1 MVQTPKSETPDRQ
14 ANSADTSDAA
24 IGRRLREARDSRGFT
39 QQQVSARSKL
49 IDPEEKGVS
58 RTALI
63 GYEAGTSRPGTREL
77 RILCETL
84 HVTPNVLIYGSEQP
98 FQASH
103 VALEGLRDR
112 RRQLIQALQVAF
124 VVMALRDHEKDALLS
139 VALSLGGHHLGD
151 ERLSGLRGMALLLS
165 TSVEGEI
172 RSFFEG
178 VSDTE
183 FDAMPLSEIAQR
195 LSRQLSMNI
204 GTRLR
209 FDEDG
214 DIIGGEQTYP
224 DPEG

>member
-1 MVQTPKSETPDRQ
+1 
-14 ANSADTSDAA
+14 
-24 IGRRLREARDSRGFT
+24 
-39 QQQVSARSKL
+39 
-49 IDPEEKGVS
+49 
-58 RTALI
+58 
-63 GYEAGTSRPGTREL
+63 
-77 RILCETL
+77 
-84 HVTPNVLIYGSEQP
+84 
-98 FQASH
+98 
-103 VALEGLRDR
+103 
-112 RRQLIQALQVAF
+112 
-124 VVMALRDHEKDALLS
+124 
-139 VALSLGGHHLGD
+139 
-151 ERLSGLRGMALLLS
+151 MALLLS